1 MSINKIVVLFTT
13 PAGNHWAPR
22 LRAGSPGLTVEVA
35 PPPRIIEGD
44 LDQVP
49 KIDKGTVYL
58 VNAAVGSIFAS
69 HGANKRDD
77 IYVLPIGAPQ
87 NDTPVGLDFLVKI

>member
-13 PAGNHWAPR
+13 PAANHWVPR

-35 PPPRIIEGD
+35 PPPQIIEGD

-49 KIDKGTVYL
+49 KAVKGTVYL
-58 VNAAVGSIFAS
+58 VSAMVGSIFAS
-69 HGANKRDD
+69 HGTTKRDD
-77 IYVLPIGAPQ
+77 IYVLPVGAPQ
-87 NDTPVGLDFLVKI
+87 DNTPVGLDFLVKI